1 MTTSGL
7 SSALSNP
14 ASTASSGKTTPAGI
28 SMSKGSAARVALTS
42 RIPDVPID
50 LTNKFT
56 IRLTPDNYLYWRTQV
71 DPILR
76 SNLLF
81 GFVDGSLPCPPEELE
96 VPAKDDTPASI
107 IANPKYS
114 AWHQQ
119 DQSILS
125 AIVSSLSEG
134 VIGMVMMI
142 PTSQEAWE
150 TLEASFASQS
160 SARVMQIRTAL
171 GKTKKHDFPNATAF
185 FNRIKSLADVLSSI
199 GQPLRPEEF
208 NQFLLG
214 GLDGDYDALADR
226 ISARPAYDPLP
237 IRDVYAQLLNTE

>member
-1 MTTSGL
+1 
-7 SSALSNP
+7 
-14 ASTASSGKTTPAGI
+14 
-28 SMSKGSAARVALTS
+28 MSKGSAACVAMMS

-81 GFVDGSLPCPPEELE
+81 GFIDGSLPCPPEELA
-96 VPAKDDTPASI
+96 VPVKDGTPASTI
-107 IANPKYS
+107 DNPKYS

-125 AIVSSLSEG
+125 AIVFSLSEG

-150 TLEASFASQS
+150 TLEASFAS
-160 SARVMQIRTAL
+160 
-171 GKTKKHDFPNATAF
+171 
-185 FNRIKSLADVLSSI
+185 
-199 GQPLRPEEF
+199 
-208 NQFLLG
+208 
-214 GLDGDYDALADR
+214 
-226 ISARPAYDPLP
+226 
-237 IRDVYAQLLNTE
+237 